1 MIKPDLFKMVMR
13 RHAASVVLLSIRI
26 EERVHFMT
34 ATSFT
39 PVSLDPPL
47 ALFCIHRN
55 NDTHDL
61 VRVGGTIGISLLSHD
76 QEPLSRRFA
85 SKGAERYSINDLDL
99 VPGPEGAALLSG
111 ACASMEMKVSERHLA
126 GDHSI
131 FVGYV
136 TWAAAEADSSPL
148 LYHCGQYSSVAC
160 LLPGRSQRPAAASN
174 S

>member
-1 MIKPDLFKMVMR
+1 MIKPDLFKLVMR
-13 RHAASVVLLSIRI
+13 RHAASVVLLSIKAG
-26 EERVHFMT
+26 ERVHFMT

-47 ALFCIHRN
+47 ALFCIHKN

-61 VRVGGTIGISLLSHD
+61 VRVGGTVGISLLSHL

-85 SKGAERYSINDLDL
+85 AKGAERYSIDDLDL
-99 VPGPEGAALLSG
+99 VPGPEGAVLLSG
-111 ACASMEMKVSERHLA
+111 ACASMEIKVSERHLA

-131 FVGYV
+131 FVGYI

-148 LYHCGQYSSVAC
+148 VYHSGQYASVAG
-160 LLPGRSQRPAAASN
+160 LASAQQGLN
-174 S
+174 